1 MAFCLHKKHDEIK
14 RFTKRKKKKEEK
26 RRKGGKK
33 KTPVVNLMK
42 EMDLHCHAALV
53 SVLRNLLI
61 WI

>member
-1 MAFCLHKKHDEIK
+1 MRLKDSQKG
-14 RFTKRKKKKEEK
+14 KKKEEK

-53 SVLRNLLI
+53 SVLRNLPI